1 MDSSNWNMENKCE
14 YKYKWEPLAVVAL
27 RIIIGAVFILS
38 GFVKAVDLWGV
49 EYKIED
55 YLTAFGWNW
64 AMPYTSM
71 VAALL
76 PLSEFLAGTWL
87 LLGSFRNF
95 TVIFLTVIMAF
106 MLPLTGYIA
115 VANPVEDCGCFGDAF
130 TISNWA
136 TFFKN
141 LFITAGLIFLLKRN
155 KGVPSMFGPA
165 VQWMTVL
172 FPSIYALLIMV
183 YGLNIQPVLDFRP
196 YKVGTSLCP
205 EDNES
210 TEFIFTYEKDGKRQ
224 NFDIDNLPDSTWT
237 FVDRIVADKQ
247 EPADCHKISFFDA
260 GEDISGNLGI
270 DDDDVLLM
278 LIGNINDINVAY
290 SFQIN
295 EFYKKVSESG
305 FSLICLTGSND
316 IEIREW
322 KELSMADYPVY
333 TMDDSELKS
342 IARGNPAIVWLH
354 DGMVMYKSTF
364 GSLEFDEITAGDF
377 DPTDDDG
384 FDFLIFITLILLA
397 SLIFVLLINRSP
409 LLIKLTKQLSKNQ
422 NKELPLQ
429 KK

>member
-1 MDSSNWNMENKCE
+1 MENKFE
-14 YKYKWEPLAVVAL
+14 YKYKWEPLVVVAL
-27 RIIIGAVFILS
+27 RVILGLIFIFS
-38 GFVKAVDLWGV
+38 GFVKAVDIWGV

-76 PLSEFLAGTWL
+76 PLSELLAGAWL
-87 LLGSFRNF
+87 ILGSFRNF

-115 VANPVEDCGCFGDAF
+115 VANPVEDCGCFGDAL

-141 LFITAGLIFLLKRN
+141 LFISAGLVFLIKRN
-155 KGVPSMFGPA
+155 KGVPSVFGPA

-172 FPSIYALLIMV
+172 FPSVYALLIMI

-196 YKVGTSLCP
+196 YKIGTSICS
-205 EDNES
+205 ENNEGND
-210 TEFIFTYEKDGKRQ
+210 FIFTYEKDGVRK

-237 FVDRIVADKQ
+237 FVDRVVYDKPQ
-247 EPADCHKISFFDA
+247 PTDCHKISFFDA
-260 GEDISGNLGI
+260 GEDISGNIGL
-270 DDDDVLLM
+270 DDGDALLM
-278 LIGNINDINVAY
+278 LIDDINDINVAY

-305 FSLICLTGSND
+305 FSLICLTGSD
-316 IEIREW
+316 DKEIREW

-354 DGMVMYKSTF
+354 DGEIMYKSTF
-364 GSLEFDEITAGDF
+364 GSLEFDEITASDF
-377 DPTDDDG
+377 DPTDDNG
-384 FDFLIFITLILLA
+384 FDFLVFITLLLLA

-409 LLIKLTKQLSKNQ
+409 KLIKLTKQLSKNQ
-422 NKELPLQ
+422 K
-429 KK
+429 

>member
-1 MDSSNWNMENKCE
+1 MDSSNWNMENKFE
-14 YKYKWEPLAVVAL
+14 YKWEPLVVVAL
-27 RIIIGAVFILS
+27 RIILGLIFIFS
-38 GFVKAVDLWGV
+38 GFVKAVDIWGV

-55 YLTAFGWNW
+55 YLTAFGWSW

-71 VAALL
+71 VAAML
-76 PLSEFLAGTWL
+76 PLSELLAGVWMI
-87 LLGSFRNF
+87 LGSFRNF

-141 LFITAGLIFLLKRN
+141 LFISAGLVFLIKRN
-155 KGVPSMFGPA
+155 KGVPSIFGPA

-172 FPSIYALLIMV
+172 FPSVYAILIMI

-196 YKVGTSLCP
+196 YKVGSSLCP
-205 EDNES
+205 EVNES
-210 TEFIFTYEKDGKRQ
+210 TEFIFTYEKDGERR

-237 FVDRIVADKQ
+237 FIDRTVAEKAK
-247 EPADCHKISFFDA
+247 PIDCHKISFFDA
-260 GEDISGNLGI
+260 GEDISGSIGL
-270 DDDDVLLM
+270 DDGDALLM
-278 LIGNINDINVAY
+278 LIDNINDINVAY

-305 FSLICLTGSND
+305 FSLICLTGSSD
-316 IEIREW
+316 KEIHVW

-354 DGMVMYKSTF
+354 DGKIMYKSTF
-364 GSLEFDEITAGDF
+364 GSLEFDEITANDF
-377 DPTDDDG
+377 DPTDNNG
-384 FDFLIFITLILLA
+384 FDFLVFTTLMLLS
-397 SLIFVLLINRSP
+397 SLIFILLINRSP